1 MSSTINSRKSFRTK
15 ESIEKRRENGE
26 ISCAECRRQKLRC
39 DKAVPCGTCRRKGCE
54 SICPNEHTGTLA
66 PVHVPR
72 FASGD
77 TDLRT
82 HKLLQMAKRV
92 RQLEDALQIAH
103 SSVSGA
109 TTHPLLSDELLKA
122 KNVTNIS
129 PPSEN
134 ESDASD
140 EETIDTVGTLVNMGR
155 GVESYLSSNEFV
167 IEHLGSAEA
176 IHARVNLPQVP
187 LACPP
192 SATFPF
198 KPLFLPAEE
207 IQAQIEDKLPSY
219 ERGSALIEAYLENI
233 SWLMN
238 MVDREQIMEELM
250 PQIYRRKRTGL
261 GRASHET
268 RRTHPHMLA
277 LLLAVFATGAV
288 ADLTLPPWNEEADL
302 YYHLSWTAMGL
313 ESLFNSTNLYTIQAL
328 AILGGY
334 DIFSCRRTSLENSW
348 KIVSFCLSL
357 AASIGLHRDPT
368 HFDLPAKQVQRRR
381 RLLWELRSM
390 DVWKSVGTGRP
401 MALYPSVVDCELP
414 EDTEATITKDGNK
427 LPSFCGIRYTYSKEI
442 MAGIID
448 RFVSVRPLKYS
459 EILKVDQK
467 IRGFELNISS
477 PTIGRD
483 EDPGHLGHLLMLLMK
498 DASLL
503 LLHRNFFM
511 RALIENSSDPT
522 RSRFAPSFLST
533 YRTASTILGTVRAL
547 VNDRPHIIARVW
559 PFWAHALSAS
569 VILGSV
575 AACGVSSLAPQA
587 FEEFNNSIELLE
599 KMQIHPLIR
608 ELMPTVLQL
617 RHRAYE
623 VLVRHNISVP
633 YAQPPGLSLP
643 ATGSTAE
650 HSTVI
655 DAGRIPQNN
664 NDRHFDGV
672 QGMPPEFLDGKI
684 SQTMTPT
691 SLTTPSSG
699 TQSAPACSPQCPE
712 ASRSSSS
719 PSVLNLNQEYP
730 VGRGLPDRSA
740 FVPSPCVVAP
750 NYQELLHTH
759 PRSGSLQ
766 STCTPGDVGAD
777 SIQQNA
783 FRPPQMAQADVGQ
796 NEVLQPLTHLVSHQV
811 GGQNSGVPQQPVPS
825 SHCSSGNEG
834 NNTLRPSFNSGL
846 ESFMSDQGSNEQTQM
861 QLDPSLSFDSLSNL
875 PLESFFNTDFDISY
889 DMRAAADLGNEYV
902 LSHISEDLAACRAIL
917 TDSRF
922 FGCGSL
928 VTVGTP
934 NGQP

>member
-1 MSSTINSRKSFRTK
+1 MLSSINSRKSIKTK

-66 PVHVPR
+66 PVHVPQ
-72 FASGD
+72 FVSGH
-77 TDLRT
+77 TDLRM

-103 SSVSGA
+103 SSVPGA
-109 TTHPLLSDELLKA
+109 TTHPLLSEELFKV
-122 KNVTNIS
+122 KNVTNTS
-129 PPSEN
+129 PSTEN

-140 EETIDTVGTLVNMGR
+140 EETIDMVGTLVNMGR
-155 GVESYLSSNEFV
+155 GVESYLSANKFV
-167 IEHLGSAEA
+167 IEHLGSAEVM
-176 IHARVNLPQVP
+176 HARVSLSQAS
-187 LACPP
+187 LECPP
-192 SATFPF
+192 PATFPF
-198 KPLFLPAEE
+198 EPLLLPAEE

-219 ERGSALIEAYLENI
+219 ERGSALIEAYLQNI
-233 SWLMN
+233 SWLVK
-238 MVDREQIMEELM
+238 MVDREQITEELM
-250 PQIYRRKRTGL
+250 PQIYRRKRP
-261 GRASHET
+261 GRSSASHET
-268 RRTHPHMLA
+268 RPTHPHALA

-328 AILGGY
+328 AVLGGY
-334 DIFSCRRTSLENSW
+334 DIFSCRTSTLENSW
-348 KIVSFCLSL
+348 KIISFCLSL

-368 HFDLPAKQVQRRR
+368 HFDLSAKQVQRRR
-381 RLLWELRSM
+381 RLLWELHSM

-414 EDTEATITKDGNK
+414 EDTEATITKDGTK
-427 LPSFCGIRYTYSKEI
+427 LPSFWRIRYTYSKEI
-442 MAGIID
+442 MAGIVD
-448 RFVSVRPLKYS
+448 KFTSVRPLKYS

-467 IRGFELNISS
+467 IRGFDLNIFS
-477 PTIGRD
+477 PACGRD
-483 EDPGHLGHLLMLLMK
+483 EGPGHLGHLLMLLIK

-503 LLHRNFFM
+503 LLHRNFFV
-511 RALIENSSDPT
+511 RALIENPSDPT

-533 YRTASTILGTVRAL
+533 YRTASTILRTVRAL
-547 VNDRPHIIARVW
+547 VNDRPHVIVRAW

-587 FEEFNNSIELLE
+587 FEEFNNSIEMLE
-599 KMQIHPLIR
+599 EMQIHPLIKD
-608 ELMPTVLQL
+608 LMPTVLQL

-633 YAQPPGLSLP
+633 YTQPQKPDMP
-643 ATGSTAE
+643 ATRSAFE
-650 HSTVI
+650 HGTVI
-655 DAGRIPQNN
+655 NAGGIPQTN
-664 NDRHFDGV
+664 NDSHFDDV
-672 QGMPPEFLDGKI
+672 QEMTYEFLDGKI
-684 SQTMTPT
+684 SQMMTPT

-699 TQSAPACSPQCPE
+699 TQPVSACSHQYPE
-712 ASRSSSS
+712 TSRSSSS
-719 PSVLNLNQEYP
+719 SSLLNLNHEYP
-730 VGRGLPDRSA
+730 VGRGLPNRSA
-740 FVPSPCVVAP
+740 FVPSPCGVAP
-750 NYQELLHTH
+750 DYQELLHTRL
-759 PRSGSLQ
+759 RSESLQ
-766 STCTPGDVGAD
+766 GTPGDAGAD
-777 SIQQNA
+777 TMQQQSA
-783 FRPPQMAQADVGQ
+783 IHRPLMMQANVGRS
-796 NEVLQPLTHLVSHQV
+796 EAPSLTHLASGQA
-811 GGQNSGVPQQPVPS
+811 GGQNSGVPQRPVPS
-825 SHCSSGNEG
+825 SHCTSENEG
-834 NNTLRPSFNSGL
+834 NSTLHASSSADL
-846 ESFMSDQGSNEQTQM
+846 ESFMSGQGSSEQTQM

-889 DMRAAADLGNEYV
+889 DMRTAAGLGNESV
-902 LSHISEDLAACRAIL
+902 LSHISEDLAACRTIL

-922 FGCGSL
+922 FGYGS